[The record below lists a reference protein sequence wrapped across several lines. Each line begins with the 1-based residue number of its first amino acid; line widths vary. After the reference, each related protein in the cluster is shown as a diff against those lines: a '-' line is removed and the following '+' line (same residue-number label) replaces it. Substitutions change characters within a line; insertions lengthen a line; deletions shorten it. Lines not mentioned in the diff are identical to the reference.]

1 MAKFYGAVGYAE
13 SVETAPGIWEETVV
27 EKEYYGDIIRNSSRG
42 QSSNQ
47 INDDLLI
54 SSQISIISDPYA
66 DSNYQNIR
74 YATMNGVKWKVS
86 NIDIQYPRL
95 VLTLGGLYHGST

>member
-13 SVETAPGIWEETVV
+13 SVETAPGVWEETIV

-95 VLTLGGLYHGST
+95 VLTLVGLYHGST

>member
-13 SVETAPGIWEETVV
+13 SVETAPGIWEETIV

>member
-1 MAKFYGAVGYAE
+1 MAKFYGAIGYAT
-13 SVETAPGIWEETVV
+13 STETAPGVYEESIV
-27 EKEYYGDIIRNSSRG
+27 EKNYYGDIIKNSGRN

-47 INDDLLI
+47 INDDLMI

-74 YATMNGVKWKVS
+74 YAIMNGTKWKIS

-95 VLTLGGLYHGST
+95 VLTLGGLYHGPN

>member
-13 SVETAPGIWEETVV
+13 SVETAPGVWEETIV